1 MPAEKKSA
9 VAIVVSHTHWD
20 RAWYLPFEK
29 FRIRLVKL
37 TEKLLKTLDENPKFK
52 FTFDGQ
58 TVVLEDILQVRP
70 EWEAKLKENISAG
83 RIMVG
88 PWYVLPDEFL
98 VSGEALIRNLL
109 IGHRIAQKFGRVM
122 KVGYIPDPFGHIAQL
137 PQILNGFGLDTFM
150 FMRGM
155 GDEGEKLGSE
165 FWWVAPDGESKVL
178 AHHMITSYCNAGYIG
193 YVFEDG
199 VPKVDYERATDHIKR
214 LLENLRKYAT
224 VPIYYIS
231 NGCDHFEPQPELP
244 DIIKHL
250 NRSFPEIQFIQ
261 ATPEEFFARVKRAR
275 KDFKTYQG
283 EMRDARYH
291 YLLSG
296 VFSSRMYL
304 KQANFKCQTLLE
316 RWVEPF
322 CAIAHFAV
330 GLPYPDAHINYA
342 WRTLLKNHPHDDI
355 CGCSVDEVHRENE
368 TRYMLVEQIADML
381 LNEALTAIALRI
393 DTQSSAPSEDWQAF
407 AVFNPLPWD
416 RNDPVSAVVPSSWVK
431 DAGTIKDCACNP
443 VPIQVV
449 QTDGEHAL
457 VLIKPPI
464 VPSLGYTTL
473 YLDRTD
479 KQKREWATDIVAKGN
494 TIENEFLKVT
504 AEPNGTVTVVDKLT
518 GKSYSGFNLLE
529 DTEDAGDEYDYSPA
543 ENSQTIT
550 SENVKA
556 KVKVVESG
564 PVRASLLV
572 SYDLNLPESLTPD
585 RKARSKRAVKC
596 PVQIKVS
603 LSSGVPRVDFELTIT
618 NNAKD
623 HRLRALFPTD
633 IQTDVAN
640 VEEHFHV
647 IERSLQLPEGKN
659 WSQPPQPTNH
669 MESFVSIDDGAFGV
683 TVISEG
689 LPEYEVRKDEKGTT
703 ICLTLLR
710 CVGWLSRGDFKTRPG
725 HAGPQIATPE
735 AQCLGTY
742 TFRYAVAIH
751 KRDWRESLVMRLAH
765 EHNVPM
771 KIVPARRKDQKHPQ
785 VADLPVSCSFLQVDP
800 AYLFVTAVKR
810 AEDRDTLIVRFYN
823 TGDTGQ
829 AAKVEGKVCPFCKPK
844 EAYLTNLNE
853 ERQRKLKVKPDGSI
867 PVSAKPWQIVTVELV
882 PLSER

>member
-1 MPAEKKSA
+1 MPTEKKEA
-9 VAIVVSHTHWD
+9 IAIVVSHTHWD

-37 TEKLLKTLDENPKFK
+37 TEKLLKILAENPKFR

-58 TVVLEDILQVRP
+58 TVVLEDILQIRP
-70 EWEAKLKENISAG
+70 EWEAKLKKHISEG
-83 RIMVG
+83 QIMVG

-109 IGHRIAQKFGRVM
+109 IGHRIARKFGRVM

-155 GDEGEKLGSE
+155 GDEGEELGSE

-199 VPKVDYERATDHIKR
+199 VPRVDYERATDHVRR

-250 NRSFPEIQFIQ
+250 NRSFPEIQFVQ

-275 KDFKTYQG
+275 KDFKSYQG
-283 EMRDARYH
+283 EMRGARYH

-304 KQANFKCQTLLE
+304 KQANFRCQTLLE

-322 CAIAHFAV
+322 CAFAHFAV

-342 WRTLLKNHPHDDI
+342 WRTLHKNHPHDDI

-368 TRYMLVEQIADML
+368 TRYMLVEQVADML
-381 LNEALTAIALRI
+381 LNEALTAIASRI
-393 DTQSSAPSEDWQAF
+393 DTQPSAPSEDWQAF

-416 RNDPVSAVVPSSWVK
+416 RNDPVSAVVPISWVK

-449 QTDGEHAL
+449 QEDGEHAL
-457 VLIKPPI
+457 VLVKPPI

-479 KQKREWATDIVAKGN
+479 KQKREWVTDVVAEGN

-504 AEPNGTVTVVDKLT
+504 VEPNGTVTLVDKLT

-543 ENSQTIT
+543 ETSQTIT
-550 SENVKA
+550 SENVRA
-556 KVKVVESG
+556 KVRLVEAG

-585 RKARSKRAVKC
+585 RKARSKRTVKC

-603 LSSGVPRVDFELTIT
+603 LSSGVPRVDFELTII

-640 VEEHFHV
+640 VEEHFHA
-647 IERSLQLPEGKN
+647 IERPLQLPEGKN

-669 MESFVSIDDGAFGV
+669 MESFVSIDDGKFGV

-710 CVGWLSRGDFKTRPG
+710 CVGWLSRGDFKTRLG
-725 HAGPQIATPE
+725 HAGPQIATPD
-735 AQCLGTY
+735 AQCIGTY
-742 TFRYAVAIH
+742 TFRYAIAIH
-751 KRDWRESLVMRLAH
+751 RGNWREAMVMRLAH

-785 VADLPVSCSFLQVDP
+785 VANLPVSCSFLQVDP

-823 TGDTGQ
+823 TGDTKQ
-829 AAKVEGKVCPFCKPK
+829 AAKVEGKVCPFCKFK

-853 ERQRKLKVKPDGSI
+853 ERKRKLKVKPDGSI

-882 PLSER
+882 PF